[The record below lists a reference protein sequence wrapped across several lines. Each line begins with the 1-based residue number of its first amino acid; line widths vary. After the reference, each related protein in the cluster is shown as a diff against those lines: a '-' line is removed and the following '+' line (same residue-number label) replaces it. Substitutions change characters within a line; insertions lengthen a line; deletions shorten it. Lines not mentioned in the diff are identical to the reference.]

1 MAIDPEKCCVIIAA
15 YNEAENIEKVLND
28 LVKTNFK
35 IIVVDDGSTDNTVK
49 LIDDSK
55 IYLLQHQL
63 NCGQGAA
70 LQTGIEFARKN
81 SQTEVFV
88 TMDADGQHQIKD
100 INPLIE
106 PIVEKKVDVVFGSR
120 FLDKRTKLSLIRR
133 IVLKTAVKFSK
144 LSTGLPLSDAHNG
157 LRAFSR
163 EVIFEI
169 NLQRDGM
176 THASEIVE
184 IVSEK
189 KLSYQEVAVEIL
201 YPKFM
206 YKRGQSLWNS
216 INILSDLFFK

>member
-15 YNEAENIEKVLND
+15 YNEAENIKEVLND
-28 LVKTNFK
+28 LTKTNFK
-35 IIVVDDGSTDNTVK
+35 IVVVDDGSTDSTVS

-55 IYLLQHQL
+55 VFLLQHQI
-63 NCGQGAA
+63 NCGQGAS
-70 LQTGIEFARKN
+70 LQTGIEFARKDPKI
-81 SQTEVFV
+81 EVFV

-100 INPLIE
+100 IHPLIE
-106 PIVEKKVDVVFGSR
+106 PIVDKKVDVVFGSR

-133 IVLKTAVKFSK
+133 IVLKAAVKFSK

-163 EVIFEI
+163 DGIFEM
-169 NLQRDGM
+169 NLKRDGM

-189 KLSYQEVAVEIL
+189 KLKYQEVAVEIL
-201 YPKFM
+201 YPKFK

>member
-1 MAIDPEKCCVIIAA
+1 MAIDPEKCCIIIAA

-28 LVKTNFK
+28 LIKTNFK
-35 IIVVDDGSTDNTVK
+35 IVVVDDGSVDNTVK

-55 IYLLQHQL
+55 VHLLQHQL

-81 SQTEVFV
+81 PQIEVFV

-133 IVLKTAVKFSK
+133 IVLKAAVKFSK

-157 LRAFSR
+157 LRAFSK

>member
-28 LVKTNFK
+28 LIKTNFK
-35 IIVVDDGSTDNTVK
+35 IVVVDDGSADNTVK

-55 IYLLQHQL
+55 VYLLQHQL

-81 SQTEVFV
+81 LQIEVFV

-100 INPLIE
+100 IAPLIE

-133 IVLKTAVKFSK
+133 IVLKAAVKFSK

-157 LRAFSR
+157 LRAFSK

>member
-1 MAIDPEKCCVIIAA
+1 MAIDPEKCCVIIGA

-28 LVKTNFK
+28 LIKTNFK
-35 IIVVDDGSTDNTVK
+35 IVVVDDGSTDSTVN
-49 LIDDSK
+49 LIDDSRV
-55 IYLLQHQL
+55 YLLQHQL

-81 SQTEVFV
+81 PQIEVFI
-88 TMDADGQHQIKD
+88 TMDSDGQHQIED
-100 INPLIE
+100 IYPLIE

-133 IVLKTAVKFSK
+133 IVLKAAVKFSK

-176 THASEIVE
+176 THATEIIE
-184 IVSEK
+184 IISEK

-206 YKRGQSLWNS
+206 YKKGQSLWNS

>member
-1 MAIDPEKCCVIIAA
+1 MVIDPKTCCVIIAA
-15 YNEAENIEKVLND
+15 YNEAENIEKVLSE
-28 LVKTNFK
+28 LIETNFK
-35 IIVVDDGSTDNTVK
+35 IVVVDDGSTDSTVS
-49 LIDDSK
+49 LIDDSQV
-55 IYLLQHQL
+55 YLLEHQS

-81 SQTEVFV
+81 PQIEIFV

-100 INPLIE
+100 INSLIQ

-120 FLDKRTKLSLIRR
+120 FLDNRSKLSLIRK
-133 IVLKTAVKFSK
+133 IVLKAAVKFSK

-157 LRAFSR
+157 IRAFSQD
-163 EVIFEI
+163 VIFEI
-169 NLQRDGM
+169 NLTRDGM
-176 THASEIVE
+176 AHASEIVE

-189 KLSYQEVAVEIL
+189 NLKYQEVAVEIL
-201 YPKFM
+201 YPKFK